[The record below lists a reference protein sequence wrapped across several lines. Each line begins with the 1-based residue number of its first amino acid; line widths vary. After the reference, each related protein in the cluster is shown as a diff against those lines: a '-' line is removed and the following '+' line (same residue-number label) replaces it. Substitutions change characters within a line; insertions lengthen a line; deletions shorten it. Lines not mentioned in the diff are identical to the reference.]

1 MDRSRGRTLLVGV
14 VVLALLGV
22 LAIELGL
29 IVPPWVQ
36 DRGGATVTL
45 IDADSGERLARVDV
59 EVADTRK
66 EQYIGL
72 SDHDSLTDGN
82 GMLFVHEGEA
92 RRTYVM
98 RKMDFPIDMIFVGA
112 DRRIT
117 AIHHA
122 RAPGPNEDGDDIQYS
137 GRAKYVLE
145 VPRGFANETGLSVGD
160 RIEIEY
166 GNVTPTT
173 ESASASTSLAQ
184 RETSRSFG
192 ASNTET
198 HSLSVKCVQTG
209 RGP

>member
-1 MDRSRGRTLLVGV
+1 
-14 VVLALLGV
+14 
-22 LAIELGL
+22 
-29 IVPPWVQ
+29 
-36 DRGGATVTL
+36 
-45 IDADSGERLARVDV
+45 
-59 EVADTRK
+59 
-66 EQYIGL
+66 
-72 SDHDSLTDGN
+72 
-82 GMLFVHEGEA
+82 
-92 RRTYVM
+92 M

-160 RIEIEY
+160 RIEIDY